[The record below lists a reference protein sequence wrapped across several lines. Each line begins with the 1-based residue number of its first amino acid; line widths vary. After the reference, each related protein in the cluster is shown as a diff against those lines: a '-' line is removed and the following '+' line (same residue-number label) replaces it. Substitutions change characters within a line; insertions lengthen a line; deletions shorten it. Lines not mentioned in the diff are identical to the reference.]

1 MNLWG
6 VAGKEC
12 SQVTYTLGKETINF
26 VLSYDLCQV
35 DTGGLKLQMD
45 TVAMK
50 NYGVLWGTSFTIE
63 LKAITTRKKSK
74 QSTGIPMYMLKKNY
88 SACKALVKSK
98 L

>member
-6 VAGKEC
+6 AAGKEC

-50 NYGVLWGTSFTIE
+50 NYRASL
-63 LKAITTRKKSK
+63 
-74 QSTGIPMYMLKKNY
+74 YKKNIRVILRY
-88 SACKALVKSK
+88 FYD
-98 L
+98 